1 MSAADPDNCSFCGEP
16 ASSSRHLVQ
25 GRDGAWIC
33 EGCVKF
39 SSAMIQDAGGTD
51 AVGVIPG
58 DIERQKSLMLRT
70 SASSRTDDTG
80 TGEGTFGMRRA
91 EVPKAAGGVVPGGAA
106 ADDRT
111 EVKAKSPTPP
121 PASAPGATTAAPP
134 RQRTSARM
142 EMPPIDTGTASA
154 GFMVN
159 VDGTIVSGE
168 RAAVSL
174 FDRSF
179 LYGDSVYETIR
190 AYGGVAFA
198 LGEHL
203 SRLYNS
209 MRRLRITPNVER
221 DTIEARI
228 EGTLAAAKVRDAYIR
243 VIVTRGSGSEFGLA
257 SSLDNPGP
265 VYVMVR
271 AYKAP
276 PREWYEQGI
285 SAMIPV
291 VRRVGRDALDP
302 AIKSG
307 NYLNS
312 ILAMIEAKEAGADD
326 AILLNAAGM
335 VTEATTSSLFAVID
349 GSVVT
354 PPLSAGILDG
364 ITRRHLLAAL
374 REAGK
379 PATELNLTEADLKR
393 ADELFITS
401 TLKEVVPIRSLDGAP
416 LNGATPGPVTQAC
429 AALLAK
435 RIRKLTA

>member
-1 MSAADPDNCSFCGEP
+1 MKELEFCSFCGEP
-16 ASSSRHLVQ
+16 ASSSRHLVE
-25 GRDGAWIC
+25 GRDGALIC
-33 EGCVKF
+33 EGCLRF
-39 SSAMIQDAGGTD
+39 SSAMIQDAGGGS

-70 SASSRTDDTG
+70 SASNRTETSQRSE
-80 TGEGTFGMRRA
+80 TI
-91 EVPKAAGGVVPGGAA
+91 EVKKADVAKGGVVPGVATD
-106 ADDRT
+106 DDRT
-111 EVKAKSPTPP
+111 EVKANRGTPTPP
-121 PASAPGATTAAPP
+121 PAPPIQAAPALATVPP
-134 RQRTSARM
+134 RQRTSAKM
-142 EMPPIDTGTASA
+142 EMPPLDTGTASA

-159 VDGTIVSGE
+159 VDGAIVPGE

-190 AYGGVAFA
+190 AYGGVPFA

-203 SRLYNS
+203 ARLYNS

-243 VIVTRGSGSEFGLA
+243 VIVSRGNGEEFGLA

-265 VYVMVR
+265 VFVLVK

-285 SAMIPV
+285 STMIPV
-291 VRRVGRDALDP
+291 VRRVGKEALDP

-312 ILAMIEAKEAGADD
+312 ILAMLEAKEAGADD

-401 TLKEVVPIRSLDGAP
+401 TLKEVVPIRTLDGAP
-416 LNGATPGPVTQAC
+416 TMGKSPGPVTQAC
-429 AALLAK
+429 ATLLSK

>member
-1 MSAADPDNCSFCGEP
+1 MSAEPDHCSFCGEP
-16 ASSSRHLVQ
+16 ATNSRHLVE

-39 SSAMIQDAGGTD
+39 SSAMIADAGGSN

-70 SASSRTDDTG
+70 SASRTSSGDT
-80 TGEGTFGMRRA
+80 F
-91 EVPKAAGGVVPGGAA
+91 EVRKADKGVVPGGATT
-106 ADDRT
+106 DDRT
-111 EVKAKSPTPP
+111 EVKANRGTPP
-121 PASAPGATTAAPP
+121 PSPAGSVPP
-134 RQRTSARM
+134 RPRTSARM

-168 RAAVSL
+168 RAAVSV

-179 LYGDSVYETIR
+179 LYGDSVYETLR
-190 AYGGVAFA
+190 AYGGVPFA

-203 SRLYNS
+203 ARLYHS

-243 VIVTRGSGSEFGLA
+243 IVVTRGTGTDFGLA

-265 VYVMVR
+265 VYVFVK
-271 AYKAP
+271 AYKP
-276 PREWYEQGI
+276 PPGEWYENGI

-326 AILLNAAGM
+326 AVLLNSSGM

-349 GSVVT
+349 GTVVT

-374 REAGK
+374 RETGQ
-379 PATELNLTEADLKR
+379 PAVELNLTEADLKR
-393 ADELFITS
+393 ASELFITS
-401 TLKEVVPIRSLDGAP
+401 TLKEVVPIRTLDGAP
-416 LNGATPGPVTQAC
+416 TKGPTPGPVTLAC
-429 AALLAK
+429 AALLSK

>member
-1 MSAADPDNCSFCGEP
+1 MSAKPEHCSFCGEP
-16 ASSSRHLVQ
+16 ASSSRHLVE
-25 GRDGAWIC
+25 GRDGALIC
-33 EGCVKF
+33 EGCLRF
-39 SSAMIQDAGGTD
+39 SSAMIEDAGGSN

-70 SASSRTDDTG
+70 SASSRTETG
-80 TGEGTFGMRRA
+80 LVA
-91 EVPKAAGGVVPGGAA
+91 KGGVVPGVATD
-106 ADDRT
+106 DDRT
-111 EVKAKSPTPP
+111 EVKANRGTPTPP
-121 PASAPGATTAAPP
+121 PAPVPVQVAPAIAAVPS
-134 RQRTSARM
+134 RQRTSAKI
-142 EMPPIDTGTASA
+142 EMPPLDTGTASA

-159 VDGTIVSGE
+159 VDGAIVPGE

-190 AYGGVAFA
+190 AYAGVPFA
-198 LGEHL
+198 LAEHL
-203 SRLYNS
+203 ARLYNS

-228 EGTLAAAKVRDAYIR
+228 EGTLAAANVRDAYIR
-243 VIVTRGSGSEFGLA
+243 VIVSRGSGQEFGLA

-265 VYVMVR
+265 VFVLVK

-285 SAMIPV
+285 STMIPV
-291 VRRVGRDALDP
+291 VRRVGKEALDP

-326 AILLNAAGM
+326 AILLNTAGM

-364 ITRRHLLAAL
+364 ITRRHLLTAL

-401 TLKEVVPIRSLDGAP
+401 TLKEVVPIRALDGAP
-416 LNGATPGPVTQAC
+416 LQVKAPGPVTQAC
-429 AALLAK
+429 AALLSK

>member
-1 MSAADPDNCSFCGEP
+1 MSAETEHCSFCGEP
-16 ASSSRHLVQ
+16 VSSSRHLVE

-39 SSAMIQDAGGTD
+39 SSAMIADAGGTN

-70 SASSRTDDTG
+70 SASSRTT
-80 TGEGTFGMRRA
+80 TGETFEARR
-91 EVPKAAGGVVPGGAA
+91 VDKGVVPGGGAS
-106 ADDRT
+106 DDRT
-111 EVKAKSPTPP
+111 EVKANRGTPTPP
-121 PASAPGATTAAPP
+121 PVGAVPP
-134 RQRTSARM
+134 RPRTSAKM

-179 LYGDSVYETIR
+179 LYGDSVYETLR
-190 AYGGVAFA
+190 AYGGVPFA

-203 SRLYNS
+203 ARLYHS
-209 MRRLRITPNVER
+209 MRRLRLTPNVER

-243 VIVTRGSGSEFGLA
+243 VIVTRGTGTDFGLA

-265 VYVMVR
+265 VYVLVK
-271 AYKAP
+271 AYKP
-276 PREWYEQGI
+276 PPAEWYENGI
-285 SAMIPV
+285 SVMIPV
-291 VRRVGRDALDP
+291 VRRLGRDALDP
-302 AIKSG
+302 SIKSG

-312 ILAMIEAKEAGADD
+312 ILAMLEAKEAGADD
-326 AILLNAAGM
+326 AILLNSSGM
-335 VTEATTSSLFAVID
+335 VTEATTSSLFAVVD
-349 GSVVT
+349 GTVVT

-374 REAGK
+374 RETGQ
-379 PATELNLTEADLKR
+379 PAAELNLTAADLER
-393 ADELFITS
+393 ASELFVTS
-401 TLKEVVPIRSLDGAP
+401 TLKEVVPVRTLDGAP
-416 LNGATPGPVTQAC
+416 VKGPTPGPVTLAC
-429 AALLAK
+429 AALLSK

>member
-1 MSAADPDNCSFCGEP
+1 MSADPEHCSFCGEP
-16 ASSSRHLVQ
+16 VSTSRHLVQ

-33 EGCVKF
+33 AGCIKF
-39 SSAMIQDAGGTD
+39 STAMIEDAGGSNV
-51 AVGVIPG
+51 VGVIPG
-58 DIERQKSLMLRT
+58 DIERQKSLLLRT
-70 SASSRTDDTG
+70 SASNRTDTG
-80 TGEGTFGMRRA
+80 PM
-91 EVPKAAGGVVPGGAA
+91 AAFDVKKGGVVPGGGGAE
-106 ADDRT
+106 DRT
-111 EVKAKSPTPP
+111 EVKAKPATPAP
-121 PASAPGATTAAPP
+121 PLAATAPALTQAAPP

-159 VDGTIVSGE
+159 LDGAIVSGE

-190 AYGGVAFA
+190 AYAGVPFA

-203 SRLYNS
+203 ARLYNS

-243 VIVTRGSGSEFGLA
+243 IIVTRGTGQDFGLA

-265 VYVMVR
+265 VYVMVK
-271 AYKAP
+271 AYKPP

-285 SAMIPV
+285 SVMIPV

-312 ILAMIEAKEAGADD
+312 ILAMLEAKEAGADD
-326 AILLNAAGM
+326 AILLTSTGL

-349 GSVVT
+349 GAVVT

-374 REAGK
+374 RESGK
-379 PATELNLTEADLKR
+379 PASELNLTEADLKR
-393 ADELFITS
+393 ADELFVTS

-416 LNGATPGPVTQAC
+416 VKAAPGPVTLAC

-435 RIRKLTA
+435 RIRKLVG